1 MQLSK
6 YISELLYRYECVM
19 IPNFGGFVCNT
30 ISSQLDGTNH
40 VFTPPTK
47 SISFNV
53 NLQQNDG
60 LLVNHIAN
68 ALNTSFDEA
77 ATLVQNTIEKWQNDL
92 QQAPLLL
99 DGIGQFTLVDNQ
111 LRFEPIDK
119 INYLTSS
126 FGLSDVDTNF
136 ILRNNIVPPVEIEEE
151 EFVVNEETNTVVRKK
166 KPYLKY
172 MGAAAVLAGLFLG
185 GNMYINNLANQQEI
199 AAQEKITSQ
208 IQQASFNILSPLP
221 SITLT
226 VEKETTVDEIVEEK
240 TITTYKYHIIAGA
253 FKDANNAQ
261 KKVDILDTKGYNAT
275 IIGLNKWGLTQV
287 SYASYN
293 NKREAINMLNQIRKA
308 DNKHAWLLVNE

>member
-1 MQLSK
+1 
-6 YISELLYRYECVM
+6 M